1 MSLIRLLEQYPART
15 VQAGARQLSYR
26 SSRSVGSS
34 HSAEGNGARTA
45 PTLVLL
51 HGIGTDSAS
60 WVQQLDA
67 FGPVC
72 HVVAWDAPG
81 YGSSTPLTKDSPA
94 AADYAEALLALLDAL
109 NISKAL
115 LLGQSLGAL
124 MATAFA
130 ARHPDRID
138 KLVLTGPASG
148 YGNAPPAERA
158 ERLDK
163 RVKQMNEL
171 GPQGIAAAR
180 GASMLSELASED
192 VRDFLGAC
200 QARLNPAGYIQGAHM
215 LSDGVIAQDAARYSA
230 PVLVLSGAADKLT
243 PEAGC
248 RAVAQAF
255 PCGFYRSLPGLGHGG
270 YVENAALVNGILST
284 YLGLALP

>member
-1 MSLIRLLEQYPART
+1 MNLNDLLEKYAPHT
-15 VQAGARQLSYR
+15 LQAGARQLSYR
-26 SSRSVGSS
+26 ISGGSS
-34 HSAEGNGARTA
+34 HSGT

-67 FGPVC
+67 FAPVC
-72 HVVAWDAPG
+72 RVVAWDAPG
-81 YGSSTPLTKDSPA
+81 YGTSTPLASSSPE
-94 AADYAEALLALLDAL
+94 AADYAEALLALFDVLH
-109 NISKAL
+109 ISKAL

-124 MATAFA
+124 MASAFA
-130 ARHPDRID
+130 ARHPQRID

-148 YGNAPPAERA
+148 YGNAAPAERA

-163 RVKQMNEL
+163 RIQQMNEQ
-171 GPQGIAAAR
+171 GPDGMAAAR
-180 GASMLSELASED
+180 GASMLSALASEE

-200 QARLNPAGYIQGAHM
+200 QARLHPGGYLQAAHM
-215 LSDGVIAQDAARYSA
+215 LSGGVIAQDAARYPA
-230 PVLVLSGAADKLT
+230 PVLVLSGGIDNLT

-270 YVENAALVNGILST
+270 YVENAPLVNGILAA
-284 YLGLALP
+284 YLRLPLPQA

>member
-1 MSLIRLLEQYPART
+1 MNLSRLLEQYPPQT

-26 SSRSVGSS
+26 ASGD
-34 HSAEGNGARTA
+34 AGKRTA

-60 WVQQLDA
+60 WVQQLEA
-67 FGPVC
+67 FAPAC
-72 HVVAWDAPG
+72 RVVAWDAPG
-81 YGSSTPLTKDSPA
+81 YGVSSPLAGNTPT
-94 AADYAEALLALLDAL
+94 AADYAEAVLALLDATHT
-109 NISKAL
+109 SKAL

-130 ARHPDRID
+130 ARYPDRIE

-148 YGNAPPAERA
+148 YGNVTQTERA

-163 RVKQMNEL
+163 RVAQMNEQ

-180 GASMLSELASED
+180 GTSMLSEMASEE

-200 QARLNPAGYIQGAHM
+200 QARLNPAGYIQAAHM
-215 LSDGVIAQDAARYSA
+215 LSGGVIAQDAARYGA
-230 PVLVLSGAADKLT
+230 PVLVLSGAVDKLT
-243 PEAGC
+243 PEASC

-270 YVENAALVNGILST
+270 YVENAALVNGILAT
-284 YLGLALP
+284 YLGLAL

>member
-1 MSLIRLLEQYPART
+1 MRLNRLLEQYPPRT
-15 VQAGARQLSYR
+15 VQAAARQLSFR
-26 SSRSVGSS
+26 ST
-34 HSAEGNGARTA
+34 EGRDKRTA

-67 FGPVC
+67 FAPVC
-72 HVVAWDAPG
+72 RVVAWDAPG
-81 YGSSTPLTKDSPA
+81 YAASSPLPGDAPT

-109 NISKAL
+109 DISRAL

-124 MATAFA
+124 MAASFA
-130 ARHPDRID
+130 ARYPDRIE

-148 YGNAPPAERA
+148 YANATAAERA

-163 RVKQMNEL
+163 RVKQMNEQ
-171 GPQGIAAAR
+171 GPQGMAAAR
-180 GASMLSELASED
+180 GANMLSELASEE

-200 QARLNPAGYIQGAHM
+200 QARLNPAGYLQAAHM
-215 LSDGVIAQDAARYSA
+215 LSGAVIAQDAARYSA
-230 PVLVLSGAADKLT
+230 PVLVLSGAVDKLT

-270 YVENAALVNGILST
+270 YVEDATRVNSILAS
-284 YLGLALP
+284 YLGLALTQA

>member
-1 MSLIRLLEQYPART
+1 MNLSRLLEQYPPQT

-26 SSRSVGSS
+26 ASG
-34 HSAEGNGARTA
+34 GAGKRTA

-60 WVQQLDA
+60 WVQQLEA
-67 FGPVC
+67 FAPAC
-72 HVVAWDAPG
+72 RVVAWDAPG
-81 YGSSTPLTKDSPA
+81 YGASSALAGNTPT
-94 AADYAEALLALLDAL
+94 AADYAEAVLALLDATHT
-109 NISKAL
+109 SKAL

-130 ARHPDRID
+130 ARYPDRIE

-148 YGNAPPAERA
+148 YGNVTQAERA

-163 RVKQMNEL
+163 RVEQMNEQ

-180 GASMLSELASED
+180 GASMLSEMASEE

-200 QARLNPAGYIQGAHM
+200 QARLHPAGYLQAAHM
-215 LSDGVIAQDAARYSA
+215 LSGGVIAQDAARYDA
-230 PVLVLSGAADKLT
+230 PVLVLSGAVDKLT
-243 PEAGC
+243 PEASC

-270 YVENAALVNGILST
+270 YVENAALVNGILAT
-284 YLGLALP
+284 YLGLALPPA